1 MVILAIRSISSFFT
15 QILTGSQARSTKA
28 HHIEQVYPMPIEQ
41 ALEKAKNVLIGSP
54 LSSQEMAHERIPK
67 WKALAILSS
76 DALSS
81 VAYATEE
88 ILIPLSL
95 FATAA
100 MVWSMP
106 IALAVG
112 FLLFILTLSYRQTID
127 AYPGGGG
134 AYTVAKEN
142 IGVNAGLVAGGALL
156 IDYLLTVA
164 VSVSSGVSNILSA
177 FPHLEHWRIP
187 LCILVIV
194 LLTWGNLRGIRE
206 SSDIFAYPTYFFIF
220 SILLMLIVGTVKMIM
235 GYDIPKAPIIHETY
249 TMVPLFL
256 VLKAFSS
263 GCSALTGVEA
273 ISNGIPLFRK
283 PAQENAK
290 ITMVWMS
297 AILGFF
303 FLGITLLAH
312 VYGIRPSETETV
324 ISSLSSSVFG
334 KNFIYYTLQV
344 SVALILLLAANTSYA
359 GFPWLASML
368 SKDGYLPRQLAS
380 LGDRLVFSNGI
391 IGLSLTACI
400 LIIVFKGDTH
410 LLIPLYAVG
419 VFLSFT
425 LSQTG
430 MILYH
435 LRRRLRDWPKK
446 VLVNLI
452 GALTTGTALV
462 VIGMTKF
469 TSGAWI
475 VIILIPFLIAIF
487 LKIHHHYMWVRKR
500 LSDYGGY
507 YPAEKIEPINNVAI
521 VPISGIH
528 PGVVNAL
535 KYACTISKN
544 VKAVYVDLDES
555 LTEKIKENWKR
566 WAPGVELVVLESP
579 YRSVLSPL
587 VKYIDEAHEESRCE
601 LISIVIPEFI
611 TPHWYQQFMHNQ
623 MTLALRTILY
633 TKRGKVV
640 TRVRYQL

>member
-1 MVILAIRSISSFFT
+1 
-15 QILTGSQARSTKA
+15 
-28 HHIEQVYPMPIEQ
+28 MPIKKAFEKMKNIFLGTP
-41 ALEKAKNVLIGSP
+41 LETH
-54 LSSQEMAHERIPK
+54 QMAHERIPK

-100 MVWSMP
+100 MAWSMP

-112 FLLFILTLSYRQTID
+112 VLLFILTLSYRQTID

-142 IGVNAGLVAGGALL
+142 IGTSAGLVAGGALL

-164 VSVSSGVSNILSA
+164 VSVSSGIANVIAA
-177 FPHLEHWRIP
+177 FPGLEHLRIP
-187 LCILVIV
+187 LCIAMII

-206 SSDIFAYPTYFFIF
+206 SSNIFAYPTYFFIF
-220 SILLMLIVGTVKMIM
+220 SILLMLSVGVFKMLM
-235 GYDIPKAPIIHETY
+235 GYDIPQAPIVHETY

-256 VLKAFSS
+256 ILKAFSS

-273 ISNGIPLFRK
+273 ISNGIPIFKK

-312 VYGIRPSETETV
+312 LYGIKPSETQTV
-324 ISSLSSSVFG
+324 ISSLASSVFG

-368 SKDGYLPRQLAS
+368 AKDGFLPRQLAS

-391 IGLSLTACI
+391 IGLSGAAC
-400 LIIVFKGDTH
+400 LLVVLFKGDTH
-410 LLIPLYAVG
+410 LLIPLYAIG

-430 MILYH
+430 MIIYH
-435 LRRRLRDWPKK
+435 IKKRLPHWPKK
-446 VLVNLI
+446 VFINLL
-452 GALTTGTALV
+452 GAITTGTALV
-462 VIGMTKF
+462 VIAMTKF
-469 TSGAWI
+469 ASGAWI
-475 VIILIPFLIAIF
+475 VIFLIPILIFCFTRIF
-487 LKIHHHYMWVRKR
+487 NHYQWVKKK

-507 YPAEKIEPINNVAI
+507 YPAEKIEAINNVAI
-521 VPISGIH
+521 VPLSGIH
-528 PGVVNAL
+528 PGVVHAL
-535 KYACTISKN
+535 KYACSISKD
-544 VKAVYVDLDES
+544 VRAVYVDLDEK
-555 LTEKIKENWKR
+555 LTEKIKENWRR

-579 YRSVLSPL
+579 YRSLLNPL
-587 VKYIDEAHEESRCE
+587 IKYIDEAHEKSHCE
-601 LISIVIPEFI
+601 LISIVIPEFV

-623 MTLALRTILY
+623 MTLILRTILY

-640 TRVRYQL
+640 SLVRYHL